1 MADAELRNNDF
12 SLSDDQ
18 ETLRATFASFF
29 ERESP
34 IDRVRSAEP
43 LGFDEK
49 LWQQLV
55 STGVPTMG
63 LPPDRGGDGA
73 GLVELALV
81 AEQAGYRLAPVPLV
95 PVVTAARLL
104 ARCGNA
110 TTEWLAAIA
119 AGTRRVALA
128 VHPARAGEAQLV
140 PGGAVA
146 DGIVGFVE
154 NHLVLATRSEPAS
167 GPRNIGS
174 EPLTWWDPGD
184 PHESLLEVASGAPA
198 RASFDDACREWR
210 LLSAATLV
218 GMAQAALDLAVQ
230 YAKDRV
236 AFGVPIGTFQA
247 IAHPLVD
254 VAGAVQGARHLAWK
268 AAWLADHEPEQA
280 PAEMEMAY
288 LHSCRAAQQATAVG
302 IHTQGGF
309 GFTLESDMQL
319 YFRRAKSAALLA
331 GDPRARLA
339 AIADHLYGPAQPELT
354 GQR

>member
-1 MADAELRNNDF
+1 MTDAELRKSDF
-12 SLSDDQ
+12 SLNEDQ

-34 IDRVRSAEP
+34 IDRVRDAEP
-43 LGFDEK
+43 LGFDDK

-55 STGVPTMG
+55 STGVPTMA
-63 LPPDRGGDGA
+63 LPIARGGDGA

-81 AEQAGYRLAPVPLV
+81 AEQQGYRLAPVPLV

-110 TTEWLAAIA
+110 TTEWLAATA

-128 VHPARAGEAQLV
+128 LHPAQAGAPQLV
-140 PGGAVA
+140 PGAAVA
-146 DGIVGFVE
+146 DGIVGFVDD
-154 NHLVLATRSEPAS
+154 HLVLTTRDEPIG

-174 EPLTWWDPGD
+174 EPLAWWDPGD
-184 PHESLLEVASGAPA
+184 PHESLLELASGAPA

-210 LLSAATLV
+210 ALTAATLV
-218 GMAQAALDLAVQ
+218 GVARGALDLAVQ
-230 YAKDRV
+230 YAKDRM

-254 VAGAVQGARHLAWK
+254 VACAVQGARHLVWK
-268 AAWLADHEPEQA
+268 AAWLADHEPERA
-280 PAEMEMAY
+280 PVEMEMAY
-288 LHSCRAAQQATAVG
+288 LHSCRAAEQATRIG

-309 GFTLESDMQL
+309 GFTVESDMQL
-319 YFRRAKSAALLA
+319 YFRRAKSGALLA
-331 GDPRARLA
+331 GDTGARLA
-339 AIADHLYGPAQPELT
+339 AIADLLYGPA
-354 GQR
+354 RAS

>member
-1 MADAELRNNDF
+1 MADIELRKSDF

-18 ETLRATFASFF
+18 ETLRAAFAGLF

-34 IDRVRSAEP
+34 MERVRDAEP

-55 STGVPTMG
+55 NTGVPTMG
-63 LPPDRGGDGA
+63 LPTARGGDGA

-81 AEQAGYRLAPVPLV
+81 AEQHGYRLAPVPLV
-95 PVVTAARLL
+95 PVVTASRLL

-110 TTEWLAAIA
+110 TTEWLAATA

-128 VHPARAGEAQLV
+128 LHPAQVGVPQLV

-154 NHLVLATRSEPAS
+154 DQLVLATRDEPIG

-174 EPLTWWDPGD
+174 EPLAWWDPGD
-184 PHESLLEVASGAPA
+184 RQESLLELASSAPA
-198 RASFDDACREWR
+198 RESFDDACREWR
-210 LLSAATLV
+210 LLTAAGLV
-218 GMAQAALDLAVQ
+218 GVAQGALDLAVQ
-230 YAKDRV
+230 YAKERM

-247 IAHPLVD
+247 VAHPLVD
-254 VAGAVQGARHLAWK
+254 AACAIVSARHVVWK
-268 AAWLADHEPEQA
+268 AAWLAEHEPDHA
-280 PAEMEMAY
+280 LAEIEMAY
-288 LHSCRAAQQATAVG
+288 VHACRTAEHATRIG

-319 YFRRAKSAALLA
+319 YFRRAKSAVLLG

-339 AIADHLYGPAQPELT
+339 VVADHLYGPANAERT
-354 GQR
+354 ERM